1 MPYCSLQPKTANR
14 HGPMS
19 LSIGHYLFF
28 PRFLWLAGCC
38 LLLLGSH
45 SLVLAQDSLAHRTL
59 AYYLE
64 QGLANSPLVAENIN
78 SLSLNRLDS
87 LLNVAANKPYV
98 QAIGQG
104 IYVPTGKNFGYDQ
117 STTNGGQYTGL
128 IQANRNLLY
137 RRNLRIQN
145 NLNAALRDTL
155 RNTLRISRN
164 DLAKGITDQYL
175 IAYQDYQQ
183 VTIYGQLVSTLSRQN
198 ESLKALLRSALFMQ
212 SDYLAFRVD
221 LQQSEINYEGAKVQ
235 FLADLL
241 LLNTIC
247 NISDTSQAQLENP
260 GLVTRPIFTL
270 DDNPYLLR
278 YQFDSLIVER
288 NRRGIDIFYRP
299 ALDLV
304 ANAGTNTVSPLLIG
318 RRFGFS
324 LGLNFTMPIYN
335 GGQRWLQYQKLN
347 VSQLNIQNYRNQYLN
362 RYNLR
367 VRTITE
373 QLRTNQNLLVC
384 IGKQN
389 TDVENLLT
397 ISQARL
403 YRGDMSAIDYLLIV
417 QRFLNIKL
425 SLNQLT
431 VQRQRFISDYNYR
444 NF

>member
-1 MPYCSLQPKTANR
+1 MRITPV
-14 HGPMS
+14 
-19 LSIGHYLFF
+19 YLFF
-28 PRFLWLAGCC
+28 WLLFFG
-38 LLLLGSH
+38 GFSYG
-45 SLVLAQDSLAHRTL
+45 QDSLSRRTL
-59 AYYLE
+59 SFYLE

-98 QAIGQG
+98 QAIGQVL
-104 IYVPTGKNFGYDQ
+104 YAPSGKNFGYDQ
-117 STTNGGQYTGL
+117 SATNGGQYTAL

-137 RRNLRIQN
+137 RRNLQIQN
-145 NLNAALRDTL
+145 NLNAALRDSL
-155 RNTLRISRN
+155 RNTLLISRN

-175 IAYQDYQQ
+175 TAWQDYQQ
-183 VTIYGQLVSTLSRQN
+183 MTIYGQLVSTLSRQN
-198 ESLKALLRSALFMQ
+198 EALKALLRSALFMQ

-241 LLNTIC
+241 LLNSIC
-247 NISDTSQAQLENP
+247 NIPDTSRVQLESP
-260 GLVTRPIFTL
+260 GLTARPIFTL

-278 YQFDSLIVER
+278 YRFDSLIVER
-288 NRRGIDIFYRP
+288 NRRVIDIFYRP
-299 ALDLV
+299 ALDFV
-304 ANAGTNTVSPLLIG
+304 VNAGTNAVSPLLIG

-324 LGLNFTMPIYN
+324 FGLNFVMPIYN
-335 GGQRWLQYQKLN
+335 GGQRRLQYQKLN
-347 VSQLNIQNYRNQYLN
+347 VSQLNIQNYRNQYIN

-367 VRTITE
+367 VRSITE
-373 QLRTNQNLLVC
+373 QLRVNQNLLER
-384 IGKQN
+384 IDKQN

-431 VQRQRFISDYNYR
+431 VQRQRFVSDFNYR

>member
-1 MPYCSLQPKTANR
+1 MMRITP
-14 HGPMS
+14 
-19 LSIGHYLFF
+19 I
-28 PRFLWLAGCC
+28 
-38 LLLLGSH
+38 LLLFWLLFAGKSGYG
-45 SLVLAQDSLAHRTL
+45 QDSLPHRTL
-59 AYYLE
+59 DFYLD
-64 QGLANSPLVAENIN
+64 QGLANSPLLKENSN
-78 SLSLNRLDS
+78 ALVLNQLDS
-87 LLNVAANKPYV
+87 LLNVAVNKPYV
-98 QAIGQG
+98 QAIGQVLYAPAG
-104 IYVPTGKNFGYDQ
+104 QNFGYDQ
-117 STTNGGQYTGL
+117 NTTNGGQYTAL

-145 NLNAALRDTL
+145 SLNAALRDSL

-164 DLAKGITDQYL
+164 DLAKGITDQY
-175 IAYQDYQQ
+175 ITAYQDYRQMA
-183 VTIYGQLVSTLSRQN
+183 IYGQLVSTLSRQN
-198 ESLKALLRSALFMQ
+198 EALKALLRSALFMQ

-241 LLNTIC
+241 LLNTLC
-247 NISDTSQAQLENP
+247 NIPDTSRVQLENP
-260 GLVTRPIFTL
+260 GLVARPIFTL

-288 NRRGIDIFYRP
+288 NRRVIDIFYRP

-304 ANAGTNTVSPLLIG
+304 ANTGTNAVSPLFIG

-335 GGQRWLQYQKLN
+335 GGQRRLQYLKLN
-347 VSQLNIQNYRNQYLN
+347 VSQLNIQNYRNQYIN

-373 QLRTNQNLLVC
+373 QLRVNQNLLER

-389 TDVENLLT
+389 ADVENLLT

-403 YRGDMSAIDYLLIV
+403 YQGDMSAIDYLLIV
-417 QRFLNIKL
+417 QRFLTIKL

-431 VQRQRFISDYNYR
+431 VQQQRFISDFNYR

>member
-1 MPYCSLQPKTANR
+1 MRITP
-14 HGPMS
+14 
-19 LSIGHYLFF
+19 I
-28 PRFLWLAGCC
+28 
-38 LLLLGSH
+38 LLLFWLLFAGKSGYG
-45 SLVLAQDSLAHRTL
+45 QDSLPHRTL
-59 AYYLE
+59 DFYLD
-64 QGLANSPLVAENIN
+64 QGLANSPLLKENSN
-78 SLSLNRLDS
+78 ALVLNQLDS
-87 LLNVAANKPYV
+87 LLNVAVNKPYV
-98 QAIGQG
+98 QAIGQVLYAPAG
-104 IYVPTGKNFGYDQ
+104 QNFGYDQ
-117 STTNGGQYTGL
+117 NTTNGGQYTAL

-145 NLNAALRDTL
+145 SLNAALRDSL

-164 DLAKGITDQYL
+164 DLAKGITDQY
-175 IAYQDYQQ
+175 ITAYQDYRQMA
-183 VTIYGQLVSTLSRQN
+183 IYGQLVSTLSRQN
-198 ESLKALLRSALFMQ
+198 EALKALLRSALFMQ

-241 LLNTIC
+241 LLNTLC
-247 NISDTSQAQLENP
+247 NIPDTSRVQLENP
-260 GLVTRPIFTL
+260 GLVARPIFTL

-288 NRRGIDIFYRP
+288 NRRVIDIFYRP

-304 ANAGTNTVSPLLIG
+304 ANTGTNAVSPLFIG

-335 GGQRWLQYQKLN
+335 GGQRRLQYLKLN
-347 VSQLNIQNYRNQYLN
+347 VSQLNIQNYRNQYIN

-373 QLRTNQNLLVC
+373 QLRVNQNLLER

-389 TDVENLLT
+389 ADVENLLT

-403 YRGDMSAIDYLLIV
+403 YQGDMSAIDYLLIV
-417 QRFLNIKL
+417 QRFLTIKL

-431 VQRQRFISDYNYR
+431 VQQQRFISDFNYR

>member
-1 MPYCSLQPKTANR
+1 MGVIMPV
-14 HGPMS
+14 
-19 LSIGHYLFF
+19 
-28 PRFLWLAGCC
+28 AG
-38 LLLLGSH
+38 
-45 SLVLAQDSLAHRTL
+45 QDSLTHRTL
-59 AYYLE
+59 DFYIE

-78 SLSLNRLDS
+78 SFSLNRLDS

-98 QAIGQG
+98 QAIGQVL
-104 IYVPTGKNFGYDQ
+104 YAPASTNFGYDQ
-117 STTNGGQYTGL
+117 STTNGGQYTAL

-145 NLNAALRDTL
+145 SLNAALRDSL

-164 DLAKGITDQYL
+164 DLAKGITDQY
-175 IAYQDYQQ
+175 ITAWQDYQQ
-183 VTIYGQLVSTLSRQN
+183 MAIYGQLVSTLARQN
-198 ESLKALLRSALFMQ
+198 EALKALLRSALFMQ

-221 LQQSEINYEGAKVQ
+221 LQQSEINYEAAKVQ

-247 NISDTSQAQLENP
+247 NLPDTSRVHLENP
-260 GLVTRPIFTL
+260 GLTARPIFTL

-278 YQFDSLIVER
+278 YRFDSLIVER
-288 NRRGIDIFYRP
+288 NRRVIDIFYRP
-299 ALDLV
+299 SVDLV
-304 ANAGTNTVSPLLIG
+304 ANTGTNAVSPLFIG

-324 LGLNFTMPIYN
+324 LGLNFVMPIYN
-335 GGQRWLQYQKLN
+335 GGQRRLQYQKLN
-347 VSQLNIQNYRNQYLN
+347 VSQLNIQNYRNQYIN

-367 VRTITE
+367 VRTVTE
-373 QLRTNQNLLVC
+373 QLRVNENLLER

-389 TDVENLLT
+389 TDVDNLLT

-425 SLNQLT
+425 NLNQLT
-431 VQRQRFISDYNYR
+431 VQRQRFISDFNYR